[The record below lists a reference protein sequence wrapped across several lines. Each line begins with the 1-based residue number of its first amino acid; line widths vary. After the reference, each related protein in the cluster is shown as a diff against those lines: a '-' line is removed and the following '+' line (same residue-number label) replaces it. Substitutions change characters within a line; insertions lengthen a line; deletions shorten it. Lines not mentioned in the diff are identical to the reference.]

1 MMDAAISLV
10 ESFMRLNGYLT
21 VSEWQVVGR
30 NERGEWDTVTDIDL
44 LAVRFPHDSLI
55 ADSHLPEDR
64 EALIV
69 TSDLLSTDDQA
80 IDVVIG
86 EIKQGDAVFNT
97 AMSRHEP
104 IHMAL
109 SRLAWLYPGEVMDN
123 VVADLATRG
132 VCRSE
137 SPGGA
142 PVRTRLVAF
151 GRADRAG
158 LNTIPIGA
166 LIAELT
172 ALLDS
177 KSEILKSARFSTE
190 ALTTLKLMVRAGFDL
205 SRDLSDPRGSD

>member
-10 ESFMRLNGYLT
+10 ESFVRLNGYLT

-44 LAVRFPHDSLI
+44 LAIRFPHDSLI
-55 ADSHLPEDR
+55 ADSHEPEDR

-69 TSDLLSTDDQA
+69 TSALLSTQDDA
-80 IDVVIG
+80 IDVIVG
-86 EIKQGDAVFNT
+86 EIKQGDAVFNP
-97 AMSRHEP
+97 AMRKHEP

-109 SRLAWLYPGEVMDN
+109 SRLGWLFPGEVMDS
-123 VVADLATRG
+123 VVADLAERG
-132 VCRSE
+132 VCHSV
-137 SPGGA
+137 SPGGT

-158 LNTIPIGA
+158 LNTVPIGA

-172 ALLDS
+172 ALLES
-177 KSEILKSARFSTE
+177 KSEILKSTRFSTE

-205 SRDLSDPRGSD
+205 SRDPADPRGND